1 MGKAESELSVCGPGY
16 TARQMI
22 TDPFTLLGLPR
33 RFDLDRTAIEHAYL
47 GRLTAAPSSSEGGGF
62 GDEPAGSDPGPLNA
76 ARRVLLDGESR
87 ANALLG
93 LLGGPG
99 KESDRSLPPGF
110 LGQMMEVRERMEA
123 AAGDPVELA
132 KFEAWAIGQRDGHT
146 ARVAEMFRGSESCG
160 NAANA
165 SILKQ
170 IRMELNAWRY
180 IERMLEQVHGGG
192 GGSGGGAL

>member
-1 MGKAESELSVCGPGY
+1 
-16 TARQMI
+16 MI

-33 RFDLDRTAIEHAYL
+33 RFDLDRTVIERAYL
-47 GRLTAAPSSSEGGGF
+47 GSITAAPSRDTGADWGAEST
-62 GDEPAGSDPGPLNA
+62 ASDLEPLNA
-76 ARRVLLDGESR
+76 ARRALLDPESR
-87 ANALLG
+87 ANALLA

-110 LGQMMEVRERMEA
+110 LAQMMEMRERMEA
-123 AAGDPVELA
+123 AASDPMELA
-132 KFEAWAIGQRDGHT
+132 KFEAWASGQRDGHT